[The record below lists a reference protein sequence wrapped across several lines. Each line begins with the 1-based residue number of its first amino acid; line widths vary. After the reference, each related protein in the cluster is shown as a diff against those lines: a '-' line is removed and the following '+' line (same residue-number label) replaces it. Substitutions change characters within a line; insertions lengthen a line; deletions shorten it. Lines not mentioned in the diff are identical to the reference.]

1 MITAAASGSACDAW
15 DRQDGGVTLID
26 QLPSDADPDA
36 LFEAFSTWAE
46 GEGISLY
53 PAQEEALIEVVS
65 GANVILSTPTGSGK
79 SLVAAGAHFAAL
91 ARDEVT
97 FYTAP
102 IKALVSEKFF
112 DLCKLFGT
120 ENVGMLTGDASVNP
134 DAPVICCTAEVLAS
148 IALRD
153 GRAADV
159 GQVVMDEFHFYA
171 EPDRGWAWQIP
182 LLELPQAQFLLMSA
196 TLGDMSRFEEDMTRR
211 TGRPT
216 TVVRSATRPVPL
228 SYEYRGTPLTETLT
242 ELLETRQ
249 SPVYIVHF
257 TQAAAVERAQALM
270 SINMCTRAEKD
281 AIADLIGNF
290 RFTTTFGRN
299 LSRYV
304 RHGIGVHHAGML
316 PKYRRLVEKLAQAGL
331 LKVICGTDTLG
342 VGVNVPIRTVLFTAL
357 TKYDGQRVRVLRA
370 REFHQI
376 AGRAG
381 RAGFDTAGFV
391 EAQAPEYVIENE
403 KALAKAG
410 DDPKKRRKVVRK
422 KAPEGFVGWSQAT
435 FEKLIGSDPEPLTS
449 RFRVTH
455 AMLLSVIARPGNA
468 FDAMRSLLEDNH
480 EERRA
485 QLRHIRRAIA
495 IYRSLLA
502 GGVVERLD
510 EPDAEGRIV
519 RLTVDLQQDF
529 ALNQP
534 LSTFALASFELLDPD
549 SPSYALDM
557 VSVVESTLDDPRQIL
572 AAQQNKARGDAVA
585 AMKADGV
592 EYEERMERL
601 QDVSYP
607 KPMEEILLHAYG
619 VYRKSHPWVGDHPLS
634 PKSVVRDMYERAMT
648 FSEFTSYYELART
661 EGIVLRYLAGAYK
674 ALEHTVPDD
683 LKSEDF
689 QDLTA
694 WLGELVRQVD
704 SSLLDE
710 WEQLANPEEES
721 AEEAAERADQVKPV
735 TANARAF
742 RVLVRNALFRR
753 VELAA
758 LEKYHQLGELDAESG
773 WDADTWA
780 EAMDAYWDEYDD
792 LGTGPD
798 ARGPKLLQ
806 IEEQPEHGLWRVR
819 QTFADP
825 NGDHGWGISAE
836 VDLAASDEEG
846 RAVIRLT
853 GVGEL

>member
-1 MITAAASGSACDAW
+1 M
-15 DRQDGGVTLID
+15 TLID

-36 LFEAFSTWAE
+36 LFEAFSTWAT
-46 GEGISLY
+46 GQGITLY

-65 GANVILSTPTGSGK
+65 GANVVLSTPTGSGK

-91 ARDEVT
+91 ARDDVT

-153 GRAADV
+153 GRDADV

-196 TLGDMSRFEEDMTRR
+196 TLGDVTRFEEDLTRR

-216 TVVRSATRPVPL
+216 AVVRSATRPVPL
-228 SYEYRGTPLTETLT
+228 SYEYRTTPLTETLT
-242 ELLETRQ
+242 ELLDTRQ

-281 AIADLIGNF
+281 AIAELIGNF
-290 RFTTTFGRN
+290 RFTTAFGRN
-299 LSRYV
+299 LSRFV

-391 EAQAPEYVIENE
+391 VAQAPEHVIENE

-422 KAPEGFVGWSQAT
+422 KAPEGFVNWSENT
-435 FEKLIGSDPEPLTS
+435 FEKLIASDPEPLTS

-468 FDAMRSLLEDNH
+468 FEAMRRLLEDNH
-480 EERRA
+480 EDRRS

-495 IYRSLLA
+495 IYRSLLD

-534 LSTFALASFELLDPD
+534 LSTFALAAFDLLDPD

-572 AAQQNKARGDAVA
+572 AAQQNRARGDAVA

-601 QDVSYP
+601 QDIAYP
-607 KPMEEILLHAYG
+607 KPLEELLMHAYG

-648 FSEFTSYYELART
+648 FSEFVSYYELART
-661 EGIVLRYLAGAYK
+661 EGIVLRYLASAYK

-758 LEKYHQLGELDAESG
+758 LEKFDELGELDAEAG
-773 WDADTWA
+773 WDADAWA
-780 EAMDAYWDEYDD
+780 DAMDAYWDEYDD

-798 ARGPKLLQ
+798 ARGPKLLR
-806 IEEQPEHGLWRVR
+806 IEEQPQHGLWRVR
-819 QTFADP
+819 QTFDDP
-825 NGDHGWGISAE
+825 AGDHGWGISAE

-853 GVGEL
+853 DVGEL

>member
-1 MITAAASGSACDAW
+1 M
-15 DRQDGGVTLID
+15 TLID
-26 QLPSDADPDA
+26 QMPSHADPDA

-46 GEGISLY
+46 ERGISLY

-79 SLVAAGAHFAAL
+79 SLVAAGAHFTAL
-91 ARDEVT
+91 ANDQVT

-112 DLCKLFGT
+112 DLCKIFGT
-120 ENVGMLTGDASVNP
+120 ENVGMLTGDASVNA
-134 DAPVICCTAEVLAS
+134 DAPIICCTAEVLAS

-153 GRAADV
+153 GKDADI

-182 LLELPQAQFLLMSA
+182 LLELPQAQFILMSA
-196 TLGDMSRFEEDMTRR
+196 TLGDVSRFEEDLTRR

-216 TVVRSATRPVPL
+216 AVVRSATRPVPL
-228 SYEYRGTPLTETLT
+228 SYEYRSTPLTDTLT
-242 ELLETRQ
+242 ELLQTHQ
-249 SPVYIVHF
+249 APVYIVHF

-270 SINMCTRAEKD
+270 SINMCSREEKD
-281 AIADLIGNF
+281 EIAKLIGNF
-290 RFTTTFGRN
+290 RFTTKFGRN

-316 PKYRRLVEKLAQAGL
+316 PKYRRLVERLAQAGL

-357 TKYDGQRVRVLRA
+357 TKYDGQRVRTLRA

-391 EAQAPEYVIENE
+391 VAQAPDHVIENE

-422 KAPEGFVGWSQAT
+422 KAPEGFVGWTENT
-435 FEKLIGSDPEPLTS
+435 FEKLIASEPEQLTS

-455 AMLLSVIARPGNA
+455 AMLLAVIARPGNA
-468 FDAMRSLLEDNH
+468 FEAMRRLLEDNH
-480 EERRA
+480 EPRRN

-495 IYRSLLA
+495 IYRSLLD
-502 GGVVERLD
+502 GGVVEQLD

-519 RLTVDLQQDF
+519 RLTVDLQSDF

-534 LSTFALASFELLDPD
+534 LSTFALAAFELLDPE

-572 AAQQNKARGDAVA
+572 AAQQNKARGEAVA
-585 AMKADGV
+585 AMKAEGV
-592 EYEERMERL
+592 EYEDRMERL
-601 QDVSYP
+601 MDVTYP
-607 KPMEEILLHAYG
+607 KPLDELLTHAYG
-619 VYRKSHPWVGDHPLS
+619 LYRKSHPWVGDHPLS
-634 PKSVVRDMYERAMT
+634 PKSVIRDMYERAMT
-648 FSEFTSYYELART
+648 FTEFTSFYDLART
-661 EGIVLRYLAGAYK
+661 EGIVLRYLASAYK
-674 ALEHTVPDD
+674 ALDHTVPDD
-683 LKSEDF
+683 LKSDDFED
-689 QDLTA
+689 LIA
-694 WLGELVRQVD
+694 WLGEMVRQVD

-721 AEEAAERADQVKPV
+721 AEEAQDRADQVKPV

-758 LEKYHQLGELDAESG
+758 LDKVGELGEMDADSG
-773 WDADTWA
+773 WDEDRWA
-780 EAMDAYWDEYDD
+780 AAMDAYWDEYDD

-798 ARGPKLLQ
+798 ARGPKLLR
-806 IEEQPEHGLWRVR
+806 IEEKPEEGLWRVR

-825 NGDHGWGISAE
+825 AGDHDWGITAE
-836 VDLAASDEEG
+836 VDLTASDEEG
-846 RAVIRLT
+846 RAVVRVVE
-853 GVGEL
+853 VGQL

>member
-1 MITAAASGSACDAW
+1 MIFVVPAGSLIRSEG
-15 DRQDGGVTLID
+15 RQDGGVTLID
-26 QLPSDADPDA
+26 QLPQTADPDA
-36 LFEAFSTWAE
+36 LFEAFSSWTE
-46 GEGISLY
+46 SQGITLY

-79 SLVAAGAHFAAL
+79 SLVAAAAHFTAL
-91 ARDEVT
+91 AQDKVT

-120 ENVGMLTGDASVNP
+120 ENVGMLTGDASVNA

-153 GRAADV
+153 GKYADI

-182 LLELPQAQFLLMSA
+182 LLELPQAQFVLMSA
-196 TLGDMSRFEEDMTRR
+196 TLGDVAMFEKDLTRR

-216 TVVRSATRPVPL
+216 SVVRSATRPVPL
-228 SYEYRGTPLTETLT
+228 SYEYRFTPITETLT
-242 ELLETRQ
+242 ELLDTRQ

-257 TQAAAVERAQALM
+257 TQAAAVERAQSLM
-270 SINMCTRAEKD
+270 SINMCTKEEKEK
-281 AIADLIGNF
+281 IADLIGSF
-290 RFTTTFGRN
+290 RFTTKFGQN

-357 TKYDGQRVRVLRA
+357 TKYDGTRVRTLRA

-391 EAQAPEYVIENE
+391 VAQAPEHVIENE
-403 KALAKAG
+403 KAVKKAG
-410 DDPKKRRKVVRK
+410 DDPKKKRKVVRK
-422 KAPEGFVGWSQAT
+422 KAPEGFVAWSETT
-435 FEKLIGSDPEPLTS
+435 FDKLIQSEPEPLSS

-455 AMLLSVIARPGNA
+455 TMLLAVIARPGNA
-468 FDAMRSLLEDNH
+468 FAAMRHLLEDNH
-480 EERRA
+480 EPRRA

-495 IYRSLLA
+495 IYRSLLD
-502 GGVVERLD
+502 GGVVEQL
-510 EPDAEGRIV
+510 ETPDAEGRIV

-534 LSTFALASFELLDPD
+534 LSTFALAAFDLLDAE

-572 AAQQNKARGDAVA
+572 AAQQNKARGEAVGQ
-585 AMKADGV
+585 MKADGV
-592 EYEERMERL
+592 EYEERMELL
-601 QDVSYP
+601 QEVTYP
-607 KPMEEILLHAYG
+607 KPLSELLWHAYD
-619 VYRKSHPWVGDHPLS
+619 VYRTSHPWVNDHPVS
-634 PKSVVRDMYERAMT
+634 PKSVIRDMFERAMT
-648 FSEFTSYYELART
+648 FTEFTSHYELART
-661 EGIVLRYLAGAYK
+661 EGIVLRYLASAYK
-674 ALEHTVPDD
+674 ALEHTIPDD
-683 LKSEDF
+683 VKSEDL
-689 QDLTA
+689 QDLIS
-694 WLGELVRQVD
+694 WLGEMVRQVD

-710 WEQLANPEEES
+710 WEQLANPEVET
-721 AEEAAERADQVKPV
+721 AEQAQEKADEVKPV
-735 TANARAF
+735 TANPRAF
-742 RVLVRNALFRR
+742 RVLVRNAMFRR

-758 LEKYHQLGELDAESG
+758 LDRVRDLGELDGDSG
-773 WDADTWA
+773 WDEDAWG
-780 EAMDAYWDEYDD
+780 EALDGYWDAHEEI
-792 LGTGPD
+792 GTGPD
-798 ARGPKLLQ
+798 ARGPKLLK
-806 IEEQPEHGLWRVR
+806 IEEDPAHGLWRVW
-819 QTFADP
+819 QAFADP
-825 NGDHGWGISAE
+825 AGDHDWGIKAE

-846 RAVIRLT
+846 RAVVRVT
-853 GVGEL
+853 EVGQL